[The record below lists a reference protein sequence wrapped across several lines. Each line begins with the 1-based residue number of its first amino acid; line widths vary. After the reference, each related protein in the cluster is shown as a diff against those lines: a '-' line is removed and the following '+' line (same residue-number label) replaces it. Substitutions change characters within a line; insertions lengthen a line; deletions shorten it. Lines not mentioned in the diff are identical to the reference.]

1 MELVVIIIMF
11 MVGFSFLLKLTA
23 LPLYG
28 RVAVC
33 LVMALFVAFS
43 WPQAAG
49 QSKTQIAGWLGDP
62 QLMLDMAVLLTVDV
76 FIQISFCI
84 VHARCISGDALS
96 RTDSVLDAVTLWFP
110 GILIFVALFAA
121 LVEVLFAMPGVDF
134 PVVAWSLALGVLAV
148 GVSVPSALRW
158 LVPEKDLRLELIFM
172 INAIIA
178 MLGVVATVNG
188 RTAVTGTNSVEW
200 QPLVGFLLVLL
211 LAAFAGF
218 VLFRRKQ
225 KKLKS

>member
-28 RVAVC
+28 RLAVC

-49 QSKTQIAGWLGDP
+49 QSKTQIAGWLEDP

-84 VHARCISGDALS
+84 IHARRISGDALS
-96 RTDSVLDAVTLWFP
+96 RTDTVLDAVTLWFP

-121 LVEVLFAMPGVDF
+121 LVEALFAMPGVDF

-148 GVSVPSALRW
+148 GVAVPSALTW

-172 INAIIA
+172 INALIA

-188 RTAVTGTNSVEW
+188 RTAVAGTNSVEW
-200 QPLVGFLLVLL
+200 QPLGGFLLIFLV
-211 LAAFAGF
+211 AAFAGF

-225 KKLKS
+225 MKLKS